1 MYHDAY
7 TIQLVEDRH
16 LITFNFVGGMVPF
29 LLNLIL
35 DVSRHCPLCLLIFLV
50 IFPAASCLSTN
61 TQFHVQRKEGKIL
74 NAKKAHKITVALEEI
89 KDFMIIKGVATKER
103 QKLMRNLRVSE

>member
-16 LITFNFVGGMVPF
+16 LSTFNFVGGMVPF

-35 DVSRHCPLCLLIFLV
+35 DVSAGFLFLNIKLLTIHITLWRFL
-50 IFPAASCLSTN
+50 
-61 TQFHVQRKEGKIL
+61 QFRFI
-74 NAKKAHKITVALEEI
+74 
-89 KDFMIIKGVATKER
+89 
-103 QKLMRNLRVSE
+103 